1 MQKQVSQASQRGDK
15 QAVYDLQQ
23 RLMESEAARL
33 LAVRRVAEEN
43 QGKDTAGV
51 DGIKSLSPKER
62 LAMASTIHPK
72 YWNEQRP
79 MPVRRVW
86 VPKPG
91 TAQRRPLAILPML
104 DRCKRW

>member
-1 MQKQVSQASQRGDK
+1 LKVS
-15 QAVYDLQQ
+15 
-23 RLMESEAARL
+23 
-33 LAVRRVAEEN
+33 EEN

-51 DGIKSLSPKER
+51 DGIKSLGPKER